1 MNANGRIISHR
12 LELFCI
18 ILEGSIFV
26 QKPLNLSPTCL
37 KWQPD
42 VLTKVEGL
50 KITRIFMT
58 LFLLCHPLLSE
69 TKSRSLDF

>member
-1 MNANGRIISHR
+1 MPNARIISHQ

-26 QKPLNLSPTCL
+26 QMPLNLSPTCL

-42 VLTKVEGL
+42 VLTKVWL

-69 TKSRSLDF
+69 IKSRWLDF